1 MQHVNVSGTE
11 LQFAS
16 GEEGAAPEPGAGG
29 GQFDPLADE
38 LYRERVLE
46 ARAMAPEE
54 KLLAGEE
61 LFDYACSITLAG
73 IRNQF
78 PEASEAEC
86 RRMLEARL
94 ELRDRMERNP

>member
-1 MQHVNVSGTE
+1 MQSEDQIGMSMSREVSGN
-11 LQFAS
+11 QMS
-16 GEEGAAPEPGAGG
+16 R
-29 GQFDPLADE
+29 LADG

-46 ARAMAPEE
+46 ARAMLPED

-61 LFDYACSITLAG
+61 LFEYACSITLAG

-86 RRMLEARL
+86 RRVLEARL
-94 ELRDRMERNP
+94 ELRERMERTP